1 LKRVV
6 FVATLLPL
14 VWCGVDAL
22 RGTLG
27 ANPIETVLNRL
38 GWWTLVLLFSSLA
51 CTPLR
56 VVLRASWPMQFRRML
71 GLLAFSY
78 GVLHFLFYIGVDQ
91 LFDYHTILAD
101 VIKRKFMTVGFAALC
116 LLVPL
121 AATSTK
127 GQIRRLGGKRWKRLH
142 RLVYAAGVLGV
153 IHFTWRVKADRR
165 EPFLFGGVLLVLFA
179 VRLADAARRRR
190 RERGAVGNVLLSP
203 PRERS

>member
-1 LKRVV
+1 
-6 FVATLLPL
+6 
-14 VWCGVDAL
+14 
-22 RGTLG
+22 
-27 ANPIETVLNRL
+27 
-38 GWWTLVLLFSSLA
+38 
-51 CTPLR
+51 
-56 VVLRASWPMQFRRML
+56 MQFRRML

-190 RERGAVGNVLLSP
+190 RERGAVGNVLLIP